1 LKKTF
6 TSPNFH
12 FRFILVL
19 MLGRERERK
28 EERKTG
34 EGKEERT
41 FFKCFFLSLYVGFF
55 LLFSGETDS
64 DVSI

>member
-1 LKKTF
+1 MG
-6 TSPNFH
+6 
-12 FRFILVL
+12 FILVL